1 MVERGGIRPVALR
14 AEDDQPLLAPVAEDD
29 VVVDILT
36 LKDRPICPADGTPVR
51 WQRRRREATV
61 RREGV
66 VLVAVSECGLDVVT
80 GEMPAVSRAS
90 TRQLAHDRIA
100 ELDAVLV
107 SDALVV
113 EVIRQRPSPGISRRA
128 RVIALSR

>member
-51 WQRRRREATV
+51 FCTDIAI
-61 RREGV
+61 
-66 VLVAVSECGLDVVT
+66 AVHRTSMWSSGRGSDSTADSVT
-80 GEMPAVSRAS
+80 SP
-90 TRQLAHDRIA
+90 D
-100 ELDAVLV
+100 DA
-107 SDALVV
+107 
-113 EVIRQRPSPGISRRA
+113 R
-128 RVIALSR
+128 